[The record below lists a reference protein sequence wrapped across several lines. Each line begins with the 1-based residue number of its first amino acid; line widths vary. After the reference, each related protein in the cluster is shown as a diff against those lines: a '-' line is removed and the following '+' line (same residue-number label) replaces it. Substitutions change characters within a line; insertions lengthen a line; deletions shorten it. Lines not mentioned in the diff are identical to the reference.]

1 MTNLRGLR
9 PPTLKEKQ
17 MSKELIQALIL
28 LLKHEK
34 IDTVIEILEDEL
46 SKAKPTNNQR
56 IVNSMKT
63 MTWKTIK

>member
-1 MTNLRGLR
+1 
-9 PPTLKEKQ
+9 